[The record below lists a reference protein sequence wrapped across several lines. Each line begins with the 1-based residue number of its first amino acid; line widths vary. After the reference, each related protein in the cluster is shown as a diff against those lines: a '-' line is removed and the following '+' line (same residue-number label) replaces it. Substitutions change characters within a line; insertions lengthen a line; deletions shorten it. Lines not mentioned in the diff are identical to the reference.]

1 MRILMSGASGL
12 VGTALASSLTSGGHA
27 VVRLS
32 RSTGTIRTGDVYW
45 NPISGELDSAAAE
58 GADAMVHLAGASI
71 ADGRWTKERKA
82 LLWSSRVD
90 ATRGLVRALANLKRK
105 PHVFI
110 AASAIGYYGSRG
122 EEILTE
128 SSAPGTNF
136 LANVVR
142 EWEAA
147 EREAERA
154 PLRTVILRFGVILSK
169 MGGALPRMLVPF
181 RLGVGGRLGSGR
193 QWMSWITL
201 DDVVALVQYA
211 LVHEELSGIV
221 NAVAPAPVR
230 NSEFTATLGRLMHRP
245 TIFPVP
251 GFVLRVALGEMAD
264 ALLLAS
270 QRVLPERL
278 SRAGYRFRQATLE
291 EGLRSVLA

>member
-12 VGTALASSLTSGGHA
+12 VGTALASSLTSAGHA

-32 RSTGTIRTGDVYW
+32 RATGAIRTGDVYW

-82 LLWSSRVD
+82 LLRSSRVD
-90 ATRGLVRALANLKRK
+90 ATQGLVRALANLKRK

-122 EEILTE
+122 EEILRE

-147 EREAERA
+147 ELEAERA
-154 PLRTVILRFGVILSK
+154 SLRTVILRFGVILSK
-169 MGGALPRMLVPF
+169 MGGALPRIIVPF
-181 RLGVGGRLGSGR
+181 RLGLGGRLGSGR

-201 DDVVALVQYA
+201 DDVVALIQYA
-211 LVHEELSGIV
+211 LAHEELSGII
-221 NAVAPAPVR
+221 NAVAPAPVQ
-230 NSEFTATLGRLMHRP
+230 NSEFAATLGRLMHRP

-251 GFVLRVALGEMAD
+251 GFVLRMALGEMAD

-278 SRAGYRFRQATLE
+278 SRAGYSFRQATLE